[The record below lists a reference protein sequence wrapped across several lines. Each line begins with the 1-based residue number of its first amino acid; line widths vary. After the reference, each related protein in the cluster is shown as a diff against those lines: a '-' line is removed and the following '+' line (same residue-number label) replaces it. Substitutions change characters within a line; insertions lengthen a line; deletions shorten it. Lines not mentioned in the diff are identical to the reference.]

1 MPDLGLPDNVLFF
14 GKVLRPHGLEG
25 LLRVQ
30 SFSQSA
36 ASLLNAE
43 TVFFKLTTG
52 ENHHLSVISA
62 RPHKN
67 VFLVE
72 LAGLTDKTRAESF
85 RGAEIYISKDV
96 LVREEGEYFWFELL
110 GLDVFT
116 NDNVFLGVV
125 SQIIPAGD
133 NEIYV
138 VKNDDREIF
147 LPAVHDVVNHIDLEN
162 KKMIVSALEGLLDL
176 NEV

>member
-1 MPDLGLPDNVLFF
+1 MKTGLPDNVLFF

-43 TVFFKLTTG
+43 SVLFRLKTG
-52 ENHHLSVISA
+52 DDYQLSVISA

-67 VFLVE
+67 VFLVKLE
-72 LAGLTDKTRAESF
+72 GLTDINQAEPF
-85 RGAEIYISKDV
+85 RGAEIYIRKDS

-110 GLDVFT
+110 GLKVFSS
-116 NDNVFLGVV
+116 DDAFLGVV
-125 SQIIPAGD
+125 SQIIPSG
-133 NEIYV
+133 NSEIYV

-147 LPAVHDVVNHIDLEN
+147 LPATHQVINHIDLKN
-162 KKMIVSALEGLLDL
+162 GKMMISVLEGLLDL
-176 NEV
+176 DEV

>member
-1 MPDLGLPDNVLFF
+1 MVFF
-14 GKVLRPHGLEG
+14 GRVLRPHGLEG

-36 ASLLNAE
+36 ASLLNAGK
-43 TVFFKLTTG
+43 VFFKLTTG

-67 VFLVE
+67 VFLAE
-72 LAGLTDKTRAESF
+72 LAGLTDITQAESF
-85 RGAEIYISKDV
+85 RGAEIYISKDA

-110 GLDVFT
+110 GLDVFSS
-116 NDNVFLGVV
+116 DNEFLGVV
-125 SQIIPAGD
+125 SQIIPAGN

-138 VKNDDREIF
+138 VKNGDREIL
-147 LPAVHDVVNHIDLEN
+147 LPAAHDVVNHIDLEN
-162 KKMIVSALEGLLDL
+162 GKMIISALEGLLDL